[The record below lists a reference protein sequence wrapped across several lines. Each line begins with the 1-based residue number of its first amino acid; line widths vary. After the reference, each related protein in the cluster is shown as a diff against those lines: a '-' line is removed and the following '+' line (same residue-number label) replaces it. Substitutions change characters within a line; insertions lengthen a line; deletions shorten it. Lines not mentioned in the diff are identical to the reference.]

1 MRLLPFGSRIFF
13 DSPKLDPLLRHISI
27 IGLQLN
33 FKQLIER
40 QTMKLTEQIKPM
52 FNYYSSRKELTF
64 PKSARFTRSYNT
76 SKLNKRKLNKKMKP
90 ITKNEFE
97 VLVSLKNQLKNK
109 SLTDNEKLDLLELI
123 EFQTKKIVNCND
135 KVFNSVQTILDE
147 LVA

>member
-1 MRLLPFGSRIFF
+1 
-13 DSPKLDPLLRHISI
+13 
-27 IGLQLN
+27 
-33 FKQLIER
+33 
-40 QTMKLTEQIKPM
+40 MKLTEQIKPM

-64 PKSARFTRSYNT
+64 PKSARFTRSYNP
-76 SKLNKRKLNKKMKP
+76 SKINKRKLNKKMKP

-109 SLTDNEKLDLLELI
+109 SLTDNEKLDLLELV